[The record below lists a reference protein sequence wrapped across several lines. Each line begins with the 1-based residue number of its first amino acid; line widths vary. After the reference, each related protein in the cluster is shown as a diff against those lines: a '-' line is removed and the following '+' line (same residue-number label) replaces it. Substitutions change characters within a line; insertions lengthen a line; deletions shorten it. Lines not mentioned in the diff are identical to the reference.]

1 MLDPAN
7 VPDVDP
13 KETLTRY
20 LISKSH
26 FRKSS
31 QTVKPDAFVP
41 HPHGELSTTRL
52 LSITDEE
59 IWAVGEDVAVSMDPP
74 RRLYGRSDVLASTF
88 LGQGL
93 KTIAS
98 PLPDNQNHA
107 DVTDWP
113 KNDKPAQKLIAQEI
127 AKAASFESS
136 PSEQGA

>member
-26 FRKSS
+26 FRKAS

-41 HPHGELSTTRL
+41 HPHSELSTTRL
-52 LSITDEE
+52 LSMTDEE
-59 IWAVGEDVAVSMDPP
+59 IWAVGEDVAVSIDPP
-74 RRLYGRSDVLASTF
+74 KRLYGRSDVLASTF
-88 LGQGL
+88 LGLDL
-93 KTIAS
+93 KIVAS
-98 PLPDNQNHA
+98 PLLENQNHA
-107 DVTDWP
+107 DVTGWP

-127 AKAASFESS
+127 ARVASFVPS
-136 PSEQGA
+136 PSENEA